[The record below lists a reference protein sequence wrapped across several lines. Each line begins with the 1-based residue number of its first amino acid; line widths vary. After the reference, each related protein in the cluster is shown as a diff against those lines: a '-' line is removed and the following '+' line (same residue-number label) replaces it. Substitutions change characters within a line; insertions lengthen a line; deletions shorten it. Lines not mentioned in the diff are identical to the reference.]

1 MQKQIVAPQGRVVYK
16 GSRLELRVVTL
27 PAERGSV
34 EKEVVIHH
42 GAVVILPF
50 LTDTDIILIRN
61 ARFAIGQELW
71 ELPAGT
77 LAQSESPEDCA
88 ARELKEETGYQASS
102 IEPLG
107 SFFNAPGWS
116 TFRLFSFVARGLT
129 AGLQQLEKDEKIDV
143 HVISLTDVCSM
154 IAKGQIADGKT
165 LASLA
170 IYAAQ
175 RGLMRFDN
183 L

>member
-1 MQKQIVAPQGRVVYK
+1 MQKKIVAPQGHVVHK
-16 GSRLELRVVTL
+16 GSRLELRLVTL

-50 LTDTDIILIRN
+50 LTDNDIILIRN

-77 LAQSESPEDCA
+77 LTPDELPEDCA
-88 ARELKEETGYQASS
+88 TRELKEETGYDASS

-129 AGLQQLEKDEKIDV
+129 AGMQQLEKDERIDV
-143 HVISLTDVCSM
+143 HVVSMADVCSM
-154 IAKGQIADGKT
+154 IVKGQIADGKT

-170 IYAAQ
+170 IYASQ
-175 RGLMRFDN
+175 TGHMRFDTF
-183 L
+183 